1 MIRDT
6 SLQDKQISGKSSTSS
21 AKKLLITITLVVAC
35 AFLLISKQWVNAY
48 TQSSTSVE
56 KDRLRIAKV
65 SRGDFIRDVSVQG
78 RVIAATRPTLFS
90 PAVGTIELM
99 VRSGDKVALDQ
110 TLALIKSPELE
121 SEIEQELAT
130 LQSLEIEV
138 SRQSISNKLAKLSYE
153 QNVDLTEV
161 KKLAAQRELRRA
173 ELSMASQVISVIDYE
188 KSKDDLSTAKMEF
201 RHAKAESTLQA
212 ERMDFELQVKKLE
225 LERQRLKV
233 KELNRQLEE
242 LEIKSPVDGMV
253 GDLLV
258 EPQSAVTANQELM
271 LVVDLTDLEIEV
283 DIPES
288 YADDLDFGMEAEV
301 MLNQKAYGGTLVAIS
316 PEVKNNRVTG
326 TIRFD
331 DQYPT
336 GMRQNQQL
344 STRIIIE
351 SKKDVLKIRRGPFL
365 QSGSG
370 RYTYKIHDQL
380 ATRTPITVGATSINE
395 VEILAGANA
404 GDELVISDLS
414 LLGDAKSV
422 LLTQ

>member
-6 SLQDKQISGKSSTSS
+6 SLQDTQISSNNRTIP
-21 AKKLLITITLVVAC
+21 AKKLLITVVLVVVC
-35 AFLLISKQWVNAY
+35 AFVALSRQWVNAY
-48 TQSSTSVE
+48 SQSSSSIE
-56 KDRLRIAKV
+56 KSRLRIAQV
-65 SRGDFIRDVSVQG
+65 TQGDFVRDVSVQG

-90 PAVGTIELM
+90 PAVGTIELH
-99 VRSGDKVALDQ
+99 VRSGDKVALNQ

-121 SEIEQELAT
+121 SEIEQETAT

-161 KKLAAQRELRRA
+161 KKLVAQRELRRA
-173 ELSMASQVISVIDYE
+173 ELSMESQVISVIDYE
-188 KSKDDLSTAKMEF
+188 KSKDDVSTAEMEY
-201 RHAKAESTLQA
+201 RHAKAESTLQV

-233 KELNRQLEE
+233 KELNRQLQE

-258 EPQSAVTANQELM
+258 EPQSAVTTNQELM

-288 YADDLDFGMEAEV
+288 YADDLDFGMQAEI
-301 MLNQKAYGGTLVAIS
+301 MLNQKTYAGTLVAIS

-331 DQYPT
+331 DQYPS

-351 SKKDVLKIRRGPFL
+351 SKSNVLKVRRGPFL

-370 RYTYKIHDQL
+370 RYTYKVNDQL
-380 ATRTPITVGATSINE
+380 ATRTAIKVGATSINE
-395 VEILAGANA
+395 VEILSGATA

-414 LLGDAKSV
+414 LLGDAQSV